1 MHAIEHPHTDR
12 TRQTPPLD
20 AAPNA
25 NDEALERWLRE
36 VVAPAS
42 DALKADPSRALTV
55 AQVRAHL
62 AQPAAE
68 HANTV

>member
-12 TRQTPPLD
+12 TRQTPLLD
-20 AAPNA
+20 AASNA

-62 AQPAAE
+62 AAE
-68 HANTV
+68 HAKYTQVS